1 MISAAGAM
9 NSSERRTL
17 VPSLLCRIFTHTQD
31 SRSHSSSAENMQFR
45 AFSQVCGDLL
55 YSSQKTKAA
64 LPLFRVCGGVGGYAD
79 R

>member
-1 MISAAGAM
+1 MISTAGAM
-9 NSSERRTL
+9 NSSECRTL
-17 VPSLLCRIFTHTQD
+17 VPSLLCRISQD

-55 YSSQKTKAA
+55 CSSQKTKAA